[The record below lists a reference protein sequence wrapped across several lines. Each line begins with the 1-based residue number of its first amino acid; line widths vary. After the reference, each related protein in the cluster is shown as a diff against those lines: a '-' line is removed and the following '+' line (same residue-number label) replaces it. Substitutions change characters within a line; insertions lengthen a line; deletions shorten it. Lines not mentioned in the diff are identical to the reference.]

1 MNLFTLFATFLVL
14 LVPFAAG
21 LTLYRGGGRWQLLGA
36 TLMGV
41 PAALFAALLL
51 FLLLA
56 AAWPFSGW

>member
-1 MNLFTLFATFLVL
+1 MNLFTLVATFLVL

-21 LTLYRGGGRWQLLGA
+21 LTLYRGGGQRKLMGA

-41 PAALFAALLL
+41 PVALFVALIL
-51 FLLLA
+51 FLLFA